1 MAGEM
6 PGSGAPGLQGKLQV
20 WGQLSRKLIV
30 LVSGWRLIAWYPDGG
45 SLYPDLQ
52 KHADLGG

>member
-20 WGQLSRKLIV
+20 WGQSRRFKKFKKIRLGSKLLLSLIYG
-30 LVSGWRLIAWYPDGG
+30 SGFRI
-45 SLYPDLQ
+45 
-52 KHADLGG
+52 